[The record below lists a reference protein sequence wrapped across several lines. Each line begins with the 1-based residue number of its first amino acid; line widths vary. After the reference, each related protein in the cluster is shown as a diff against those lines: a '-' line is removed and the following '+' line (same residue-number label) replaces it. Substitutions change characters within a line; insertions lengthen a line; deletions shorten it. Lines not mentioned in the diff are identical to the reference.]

1 MDNAIQHI
9 GELSKDGV
17 FIYDTSTRK
26 FAYINEP
33 FIKIFDTPRDRL
45 MEQPGLILQLMA
57 SEDAFYLRQRY
68 TELVK
73 EQSVSRNEFRLHFG
87 DKIKHLS
94 CDAYLLN
101 ENQVGGFV
109 KDVTLEKEHEDYII
123 DYGARKDTL
132 LDMITHNLTGPL
144 HLSHDILRWIQQTQT
159 DGGKEDMGSQLQMI
173 QAITQECIDIVN
185 DFLRKEHLESERIFV
200 KKTRFDL
207 LDRILATLEKLI
219 VTNKNKKFR
228 VITELA
234 HLDINADSV
243 KFFQVIHNL
252 ISNAIKF
259 TPDGGLIDI
268 IVEERERTF
277 IVRVKDN
284 GIGIP
289 RPLHPQLFD
298 RYTASKRDG
307 LNNEPSS
314 GIGLHIVKMLVRLME
329 GKVWFDSEENK
340 GSTFS
345 IELPKD

>member
-1 MDNAIQHI
+1 MDNGIQLI

-17 FIYDTSTRK
+17 FIYDTSTKK
-26 FAYINEP
+26 FTYINDP
-33 FIKIFDTPRDRL
+33 FTKIFDTSRDRL

-68 TELVK
+68 AELVK
-73 EQSVSRNEFRLHFG
+73 EQSVSRNEFRVHFG
-87 DKIKHLS
+87 DRIKHLS
-94 CDAYLLN
+94 CDAYQLN
-101 ENQVGGFV
+101 ENHVGGFV
-109 KDVTLEKEHEDYII
+109 KDVTREKEHEDYII

-144 HLSHDILRWIQQTQT
+144 HLSHDLLRWIQQTQT
-159 DGGKEDMGSQLQMI
+159 GSKEDMGSLLKMI
-173 QAITQECIDIVN
+173 QANTQECIDIVN

-228 VITELA
+228 VITDLA

-259 TPDGGLIDI
+259 TPDGGQIDI

-277 IVRVKDN
+277 IVGVKDN

-289 RPLHPQLFD
+289 RDLHPQLFD
-298 RYTASKRDG
+298 RYTTSKRDG
-307 LNNEPSS
+307 LNKEPSS
-314 GIGLHIVKMLVRLME
+314 GMGLHIVKMLVGLME
-329 GKVWFDSEENK
+329 GKVWFESEEHK